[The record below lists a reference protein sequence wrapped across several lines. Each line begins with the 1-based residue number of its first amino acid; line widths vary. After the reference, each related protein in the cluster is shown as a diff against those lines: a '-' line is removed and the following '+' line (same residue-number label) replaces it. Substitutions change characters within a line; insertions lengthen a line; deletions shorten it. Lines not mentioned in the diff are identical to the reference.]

1 MSQQDIIRAWKDK
14 EFRNSLNEEQRSQ
27 LPENP
32 AGILDMSDES
42 LETIFGGARTGAG
55 TGGNC
60 CTIGDPPDP
69 IHSGDGTMRHCCICK

>member
-1 MSQQDIIRAWKDK
+1 MSQQDIIRAWKDEK
-14 EFRNSLNEEQRSQ
+14 FRNSLSEDQRSQ

-42 LETIFGGARTGAG
+42 LETIFGGAVKTGAG

-60 CTIGDPPDP
+60 CTGDPDP
-69 IHSGDGTMRHCCICK
+69 THTGNGTGGNCCD